1 MTTVA
6 TEKGE
11 KMSSGM
17 NLEEAKEYAETM
29 SYRKAINNIRYAKGI
44 AYKKATW
51 IKLRELAEIA
61 DRLVRCGECKW
72 EWTMKC
78 PPHRMGLIHDESD
91 YCSYGIRR
99 ADDE

>member
-1 MTTVA
+1 
-6 TEKGE
+6 
-11 KMSSGM
+11 MSSGM

-61 DRLVRCGECKW
+61 DRLVRCGECKYW
-72 EWTMKC
+72 HKNRKEGDGMNVFDVC
-78 PPHRMGLIHDESD
+78 YDFQAD
-91 YCSYGIRR
+91 DFCSYGERK
-99 ADDE
+99 ESE

>member
-1 MTTVA
+1 
-6 TEKGE
+6 
-11 KMSSGM
+11 MSSGM

-61 DRLVRCGECKW
+61 DRLVYCEKCDYWQNRHLCKFW
-72 EWTMKC
+72 SKHGTIETVE
-78 PPHRMGLIHDESD
+78 DD
-91 YCSYGIRR
+91 FCSYGYPKG
-99 ADDE
+99 ADHEDN